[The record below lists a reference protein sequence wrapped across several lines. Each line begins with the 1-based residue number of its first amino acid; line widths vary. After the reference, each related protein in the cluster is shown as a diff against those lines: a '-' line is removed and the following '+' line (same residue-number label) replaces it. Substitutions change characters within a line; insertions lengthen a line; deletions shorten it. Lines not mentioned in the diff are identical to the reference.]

1 MLGDSEMDEEG
12 EEDGSVEV
20 DDDDDDDDDFNG
32 ICLLTDTSLD
42 EIWVFPIVPLTVM
55 VEAFSTD

>member
-12 EEDGSVEV
+12 EEDRSVEV
-20 DDDDDDDDDFNG
+20 DDDDDDDFNG

-55 VEAFSTD
+55 VDAFSTD